1 MKIKGNIPNLI
12 DIESYCNELATISDI
27 NVNIIRFIVLR
38 NFASVYSSQDIAFT
52 DATNK
57 IENEIIEIINK
68 KHNNDSQNK
77 SLKVAI

>member
-1 MKIKGNIPNLI
+1 MGNIPNLI